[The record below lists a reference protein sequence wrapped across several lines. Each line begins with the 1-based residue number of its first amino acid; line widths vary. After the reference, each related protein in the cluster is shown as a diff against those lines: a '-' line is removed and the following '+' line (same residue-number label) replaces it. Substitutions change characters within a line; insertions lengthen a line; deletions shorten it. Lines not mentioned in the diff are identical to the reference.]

1 MTILDNKYLLEGFNH
16 ACNASKLTLGANGK
30 IAMIEGNMGIVSP
43 TKDGVT
49 VCKSV
54 FFNSDVND
62 TEEQKLVKKQKQLG
76 ATLAKQIAAKTVTE
90 AGDNTTTSLVFAQAI
105 VENSLKVTDITAREV
120 IEGVDM
126 ALEDVKV
133 ELNLLAE
140 KATQENLKDV
150 AYISSNGDEEIAS
163 ILIEAYSKANI
174 VDVVEAD
181 SPKTTLKSL
190 KGMTVNKG
198 YLSPLLTTKDSNL
211 TFDETDVDVII
222 LESPLGISNINL
234 IDNVLDPNTPA
245 VVMVEDISEDALNAI
260 INVHSRGRHI
270 CVIKAPDFGH
280 ERKQLMKDLAI
291 YTDSE
296 VYVPGV
302 SKNVIKGKADKVII
316 SKDVSYFIQNTLNKK
331 STEHLATLKSVEE
344 KDEFLQK
351 RIANFEDGVS
361 TIYVGGK
368 TDSEMKEKKD
378 RFDDAKCALQS
389 AIEEGFVAGGGA
401 TMLHISNKLRNRNKN
416 NVGYQI
422 LLESIRYPFRQ
433 ILINGDINFS
443 EIENKIRK
451 YGQLYDVKSKKIVD
465 YKKSGIIDAKKSLRV
480 ALENAVSVTKLIINT
495 KIITIYA

>member
-1 MTILDNKYLLEGFNH
+1 MTIFDNNYLLEGFNL
-16 ACNASKLTLGANGK
+16 AVDAAKYTLGANGK
-30 IAMIEGNMGIVSP
+30 IAMIEGNMNTVAP

-54 FFNSDVND
+54 FFNPDVND
-62 TEEQKLVKKQKQLG
+62 TEEQKLIKKQKQLG

-105 VENSLKVTDITAREV
+105 VQQSLNATGVTPREI
-120 IEGVDM
+120 IEGVDLGLQNVKYE
-126 ALEDVKV
+126 LE
-133 ELNLLAE
+133 LLSE
-140 KATQENLKDV
+140 KATKENLKDI

-163 ILIEAYSKANI
+163 MLIEAYNKANI
-174 VDVVEAD
+174 VDIVEAD

-190 KGMTVNKG
+190 KGMTINKG

-234 IDNVLDPNTPA
+234 IDDVIDPNTPT

-260 INVHSRGRHI
+260 ISVHSRGRHI

-296 VYVPGV
+296 VYIPGV
-302 SKNVIKGKADKVII
+302 SESVIKGKVDKVII
-316 SKDVSYFIQNTLNKK
+316 SKDVSYFIQNELNEKAISHLESIKK
-331 STEHLATLKSVEE
+331 IED

-351 RIANFEDGVS
+351 RIANFENGVS

-368 TDSEMKEKKD
+368 TDSEIKEKKD

-401 TMLHISNKLRNRNKN
+401 TMLYISNKLRNKNKD
-416 NVGYQI
+416 NVGYQV
-422 LLESIRYPFRQ
+422 LLESIRFPFRQ
-433 ILINGDINFS
+433 ILLNGDINFA
-443 EIENKIRK
+443 EIEDKIRK
-451 YGQLYDVKSKKIVD
+451 YGQLYDVKTKKIVD

-495 KIITIYA
+495 KIISLYA

>member
-1 MTILDNKYLLEGFNH
+1 MTVLDNKHLLEGFNH
-16 ACNASKLTLGANGK
+16 ACDASKLTLGANGK
-30 IAMIEGNMGIVSP
+30 IAMIEGNMGVVAP

-62 TEEQKLVKKQKQLG
+62 SEEVKLEKKQKQMG

-105 VENSLKVTDITAREV
+105 VQQSLNVSDITIREV
-120 IEGVDM
+120 IEGVDL
-126 ALEDVKV
+126 ALEDIKV
-133 ELNLLAE
+133 ELALLAE
-140 KATQENLKDV
+140 NADKTNLKDI
-150 AYISSNGDEEIAS
+150 AYISSNGDEEIATT
-163 ILIEAYSKANI
+163 LIEAYDKANI
-174 VDVVEAD
+174 VDIVEAD

-190 KGMTVNKG
+190 RGMTVDKG

-211 TFDETDVDVII
+211 TFEETDVDIVL
-222 LESPLGISNINL
+222 LESPLGISNID
-234 IDNVLDPNTPA
+234 IVDKVLDANTPA
-245 VVMVEDISEDALNAI
+245 VIMVEDISEDALNAI

-291 YTDSE
+291 YTNCE

-302 SKNVIKGKADKVII
+302 SKSVVKGKADKVII
-316 SKDVSYFIQNTLNKK
+316 SKDKSYFIQNEL
-331 STEHLATLKSVEE
+331 STEAVSYLSSLKSVED
-344 KDEFLQK
+344 KNEFIEK
-351 RIANFEDGVS
+351 RIANFENGVS
-361 TIYVGGK
+361 TIFVGGK
-368 TDSEMKEKKD
+368 TDSEIKEKKD
-378 RFDDAKCALQS
+378 RFDDAKCALQN
-389 AIEEGFVAGGGA
+389 AIDEGFVAGGGA
-401 TMLHISNKLRNRNKN
+401 TMLYISNRLKSKHKN
-416 NVGYQI
+416 NVGYQL

-433 ILINGDINFS
+433 ILLNGDINFA
-443 EIENKIRK
+443 EVEDKIRK

-495 KIITIYA
+495 KILSLYA